1 MSSMKSNLIK
11 LIEKLSE
18 RQVEYLYHLVR
29 NLFGQTP
36 D

>member
-1 MSSMKSNLIK
+1 MNSMKNNLIK

-18 RQVEYLYHLVR
+18 RQIEYIYHLVR
-29 NLFGQTP
+29 NLFGQTL

>member
-1 MSSMKSNLIK
+1 MNSMKNNLMK
-11 LIEKLSE
+11 LIDKLSE
-18 RQVEYLYHLVR
+18 RQMEYLYHLVR

>member
-1 MSSMKSNLIK
+1 MSSMKDNLIK

-29 NLFGQTP
+29 NLFGQAS